1 MLENLP
7 LRENRPEEKQI
18 EDILFR
24 AVNLFEKTGLKDL
37 AEKWDTILKMYAGKK
52 ALSDPSFIDSNL
64 K

>member
-1 MLENLP
+1 MLDNSS
-7 LRENRPEEKQI
+7 LRETTAEENQI

-52 ALSDPSFIDSNL
+52 ELSNPSFL
-64 K
+64 ET

>member
-1 MLENLP
+1 MLDNSS
-7 LRENRPEEKQI
+7 LRETTAEENQI

-52 ALSDPSFIDSNL
+52 ELSNPSFL
-64 K
+64 ETQF

>member
-1 MLENLP
+1 MLDNSS
-7 LRENRPEEKQI
+7 LRETAAEENQI

-52 ALSDPSFIDSNL
+52 ELSNPSFLDTQF
-64 K
+64 

>member
-7 LRENRPEEKQI
+7 LRENKSEEKQI
-18 EDILFR
+18 EEILFR

-52 ALSDPSFIDSNL
+52 ELSNPSFL
-64 K
+64 ETQF

>member
-7 LRENRPEEKQI
+7 LRENRSEEKQI

-37 AEKWDTILKMYAGKK
+37 AEKWDTILKMYVGKK
-52 ALSDPSFIDSNL
+52 ELSNPSFL
-64 K
+64 ETQF